1 MSRLLT
7 AEKIVAI
14 VEKHGGDLVKMW
26 NTEVV
31 EGTLSVDS
39 CMNYVL
45 KAQRDLTASKYQQKI
60 EEIFEEIE
68 RVSQDIDED
77 GKSTDDP
84 AKVIETIYYIGKGRL
99 RDFKDR
105 IKKEEK

>member
-1 MSRLLT
+1 MIDEGRLLT
-7 AEKIVAI
+7 RQGFLQYIADNNLGWREEYQVTGLAVDAIAE
-14 VEKHGGDLVKMW
+14 
-26 NTEVV
+26 
-31 EGTLSVDS
+31 
-39 CMNYVL
+39 
-45 KAQRDLTASKYQQKI
+45 AQDAKTASIYQQKI

-99 RDFKDR
+99 RDFKDKY
-105 IKKEEK
+105 KKGKK